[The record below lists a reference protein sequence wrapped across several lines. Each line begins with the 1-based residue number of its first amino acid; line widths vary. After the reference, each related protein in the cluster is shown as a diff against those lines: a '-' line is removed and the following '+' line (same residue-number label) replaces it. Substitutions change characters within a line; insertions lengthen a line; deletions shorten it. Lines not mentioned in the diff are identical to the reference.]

1 MEKVFKIIIR
11 IVIPTLFMC
20 YMVNN
25 MFIAR
30 TEGGCMEYFTIFT
43 FLFAITVVMAC
54 LIWRIEKLEQKVKE
68 MEQNLNNE

>member
-1 MEKVFKIIIR
+1 MEKVFKIFG

-20 YMVNN
+20 HMVDNI
-25 MFIAR
+25 FIAR
-30 TEGGCMEYFTIFT
+30 TEGGFVQYITIFT
-43 FLFAITVVMAC
+43 FSFAITAAISF